1 MKELKDHIEQIN
13 KLCSTHDVRSLYAF
27 GSVVSGKTNSESDI
41 DLVVDISTED
51 PIDYSENYF
60 AIKFQLEDMLNRSVD
75 LLEDKAIVNPF
86 LKKQIDN
93 TKILIYGR

>member
-27 GSVVSGKTNSESDI
+27 GSVVSGKINPESDI

-51 PIDYSENYF
+51 PIDF
-60 AIKFQLEDMLNRSVD
+60 ILQLNF
-75 LLEDKAIVNPF
+75 N
-86 LKKQIDN
+86 
-93 TKILIYGR
+93 